1 MKTIPEDLYNKIV
14 KVSKQVHNELRRKG
28 IVVPVKNRD
37 GSIRIGSYTVVK
49 TDSDFYEVLDHN
61 QETVIKHINLPQT
74 AAMLANN
81 LALGRFV
88 DKALLETDQHYGYAL
103 FEEQLQQRAIER
115 SRKKSLEYF
124 ELALS
129 KHKIAKTK
137 KEIHKK
143 DIVRSFE
150 KLRNLV

>member
-14 KVSKQVHNELRRKG
+14 KVSKQVHNDLRLKG

-37 GSIRIGSYTVVK
+37 GSIKIGSYTIIK

-61 QETVIKHINLPQT
+61 FDPVIEKINLPQT

-81 LALGRFV
+81 LALGRFI
-88 DKALLETDQHYGYAL
+88 DKGLLETDQNYGYAL

-115 SRKKSLEYF
+115 SRKKSMEQF
-124 ELALS
+124 ELAS
-129 KHKIAKTK
+129 NKHRIAKTK

-150 KLRNLV
+150 KLRNLT

>member
-14 KVSKQVHNELRRKG
+14 KVSKQVHNELRLKG
-28 IVVPVKNRD
+28 IVVPVRNRD
-37 GSIRIGSYTVVK
+37 GSIRIGAYTVVK
-49 TDSDFYEVLDHN
+49 NDSDFYEILDHN
-61 QETVIKHINLPQT
+61 RESIVDHINLPQT

-81 LALGRFV
+81 LALGRFI
-88 DKALLETDQHYGYAL
+88 DKVLLETDQYYGYAL
-103 FEEQLQQRAIER
+103 FEEQLHQRSIER

-124 ELALS
+124 ELVS
-129 KHKIAKTK
+129 NKHRIAKTK
-137 KEIHKK
+137 KEIYKK

>member
-14 KVSKQVHNELRRKG
+14 KVSKQVHSDLRLKG

-37 GSIRIGSYTVVK
+37 GSIRIGAFTVVK
-49 TDSDFYEVLDHN
+49 TDSDFYEILDHN
-61 QETVIKHINLPQT
+61 REPIVDHINLPQT
-74 AAMLANN
+74 AAILANG
-81 LALGRFV
+81 LALGKFI
-88 DKALLETDQHYGYAL
+88 DKNLLETDQYYGYAL
-103 FEEQLQQRAIER
+103 FEEQLHQRALER

-124 ELALS
+124 ELTS
-129 KHKIAKTK
+129 NKRTIAKTK
-137 KEIHKK
+137 KELYKK

>member
-14 KVSKQVHNELRRKG
+14 KVSKQVHNELRLKG

-37 GSIRIGSYTVVK
+37 GSIRIGAYTVVK

-61 QETVIKHINLPQT
+61 QEPVVDHINLPQT
-74 AAMLANN
+74 AAILANG
-81 LALGRFV
+81 LALGRFI
-88 DKALLETDQHYGYAL
+88 DKTLLETDQYYGYAL
-103 FEEQLQQRAIER
+103 FEEQLHQRALER

-124 ELALS
+124 ELAS
-129 KHKIAKTK
+129 NKCKIAKTK
-137 KEIHKK
+137 KELYKK